1 MRHQSTKITIFFF
14 MLGTFAIGMSEYVVI
29 GLLSQIAGDMH
40 IPISTAGLLVSVYA
54 LSVAFIGP
62 VMRILTFKYRARI
75 LLPVFVGIF
84 IFSNVLGML
93 APNFYVLLLSRLL
106 SAAMHAPFFGVSMSV
121 ATNIVSPAKRTQAI
135 ALVQTGLTI
144 AIMIGVPFGAF
155 LGDLANWRVVFGIMV
170 AIAIITLIGIL
181 KCTPDVEMS
190 AEPNL
195 RKELG
200 AFKQPQILIT
210 IAMIVFGFSGV
221 FTTYTFVEPM
231 LKALSPFD
239 TVGIT
244 VCLFLF
250 GLGGVIGNV
259 VSGNVTE
266 EKLTMGLF
274 FSYLL
279 LFVTIVL
286 LVYALPIGLFA
297 LIIVFLFGF
306 GTFGTTPLLNSKI
319 IFGASE
325 APLLA
330 STMVGSIFNLANFIG
345 AMIGSG
351 LLGHGLPYAHI
362 TMISGGII
370 LLGIVL
376 NIGNYMYEKRQKVSG

>member
-1 MRHQSTKITIFFF
+1 MKPSSKMTIFFF

-29 GLLSQIAGDMH
+29 GLLSQIASDMRV
-40 IPISTAGLLVSVYA
+40 PISTAGLLVSVYA

-62 VMRILTFKYRARI
+62 ILRIFTLRYRAQV
-75 LLPVFVGIF
+75 LLPIFVCIF
-84 IFSNVLGML
+84 ILSNILGML

-121 ATNIVSPAKRTQAI
+121 ATQIVPPSKRTQAI

-170 AIAIITLIGIL
+170 LVAIATLLGVL
-181 KCTPDVEMS
+181 KFTPDVAMS

-195 RKELG
+195 KKELK
-200 AFKQPQILIT
+200 AFRQPQILIT

-221 FTTYTFVEPM
+221 FTSYTFVEPM
-231 LKALSPFD
+231 LKDLSPFG

-244 VCLFLF
+244 ICLFLF

-266 EKLTMGLF
+266 EKLTIGLF
-274 FSYLL
+274 ISFLL
-279 LFVTIVL
+279 LFLTIVL
-286 LVYALPIGLFA
+286 LVYALPISIFA
-297 LIIVFLFGF
+297 FIIVFLFGF

-319 IFGASE
+319 IFGASD

-330 STMVGSIFNLANFIG
+330 STMVGSIFNLANFFG
-345 AMIGSG
+345 AMLGSG
-351 LLGHGLPYAHI
+351 LLSKGLPYAQI
-362 TMISGGII
+362 TWISGGII
-370 LLGIVL
+370 VLGILL
-376 NIGNYMYEKRQKVSG
+376 NIGNFIYERRAAKTE

>member
-170 AIAIITLIGIL
+170 AIAIIT
-181 KCTPDVEMS
+181 
-190 AEPNL
+190 
-195 RKELG
+195 
-200 AFKQPQILIT
+200 
-210 IAMIVFGFSGV
+210 
-221 FTTYTFVEPM
+221 
-231 LKALSPFD
+231 
-239 TVGIT
+239 
-244 VCLFLF
+244 
-250 GLGGVIGNV
+250 
-259 VSGNVTE
+259 
-266 EKLTMGLF
+266 
-274 FSYLL
+274 
-279 LFVTIVL
+279 
-286 LVYALPIGLFA
+286 
-297 LIIVFLFGF
+297 
-306 GTFGTTPLLNSKI
+306 
-319 IFGASE
+319 
-325 APLLA
+325 
-330 STMVGSIFNLANFIG
+330 
-345 AMIGSG
+345 
-351 LLGHGLPYAHI
+351 
-362 TMISGGII
+362 
-370 LLGIVL
+370 
-376 NIGNYMYEKRQKVSG
+376 

>member
-1 MRHQSTKITIFFF
+1 

-29 GLLSQIAGDMH
+29 GLLSQIAGDMKVS
-40 IPISTAGLLVSVYA
+40 ISTAGLLVSVYA

-62 VMRILTFKYRARI
+62 VMRILTLRYRARV
-75 LLPVFVGIF
+75 LLPIFVGIF
-84 IFSNVLGML
+84 IASNMLGML

-121 ATNIVSPAKRTQAI
+121 ATNIVHPSKRTQAI

-170 AIAIITLIGIL
+170 LVAIATLIGII

-195 RKELG
+195 KKELK
-200 AFKQPQILIT
+200 AFKQPQIIIT

-221 FTTYTFVEPM
+221 FTSYTFVEPM
-231 LKALSPFD
+231 LKEISPFG
-239 TVGIT
+239 TLGIT
-244 VCLFLF
+244 ICLFSF

-266 EKLTMGLF
+266 EKLTIGLF
-274 FSYLL
+274 ISFLL
-279 LFVTIVL
+279 LFLTIIL
-286 LVYALPIGLFA
+286 LVYALPIGALA

-319 IFGASE
+319 IFGASD

-351 LLGHGLPYAHI
+351 LLGMGLPYAQI
-362 TMISGGII
+362 TLISGSII
-370 LLGIVL
+370 LIGIVL
-376 NIGNYMYEKRQKVSG
+376 NIGNYFYESRYQIYK